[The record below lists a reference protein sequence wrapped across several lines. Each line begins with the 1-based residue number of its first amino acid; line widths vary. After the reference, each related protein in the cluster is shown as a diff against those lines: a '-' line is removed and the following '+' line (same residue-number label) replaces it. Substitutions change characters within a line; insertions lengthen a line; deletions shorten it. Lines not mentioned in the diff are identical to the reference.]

1 MSLDFSPV
9 FTELSS
15 CKSKDELKT
24 FLLQHKFTFKYHD
37 ARKLSDDGM
46 VTLDNEYIYV
56 VKHPYKSE
64 SVEPP
69 VVKPSQDDDEPPVVK
84 LDIENKALDL
94 LHKFG
99 RGIVF
104 RVNFNTDV
112 PTYVLMSLPL
122 PFGDTNYL
130 DNYDLKDSIVTGLVD
145 GTGFNVSLDPV
156 SNLLFVSTRACGG
169 YYPEGPTNHFNNPE
183 HRYGNMFQEAL
194 NKYNDIDKFLS
205 ITNHSLHFV
214 MLHPHDVKIYPVEES
229 SLHLVNVYEI
239 NDNKATFVPVVDFQL
254 KNNTTFDTPI
264 DLEINT
270 RSGLDDV
277 LSHSNANITPGVKI
291 FHPES
296 GVWSKRIMTH
306 NYTRIKE
313 LLGNDTNILFTLIRL
328 RHTEGQY
335 RKHMFEQHIAIPENH
350 KSVISELLEYF
361 PGYSNMY
368 SMVTNLCKHFTSDL
382 FDNYLH
388 VYTRRDSRLL
398 SEKLQTVPHEMNDL
412 VRRFHE
418 NYKIKRTE
426 YQQKYDECKTDEEKA
441 ELIRPKTT
449 HRDAMGF
456 VNNLPP
462 AMIYDRFR
470 QFVTRKN
477 SEVAMP
483 GMMKYF
489 PKKP

>member
-1 MSLDFSPV
+1 
-9 FTELSS
+9 
-15 CKSKDELKT
+15 
-24 FLLQHKFTFKYHD
+24 
-37 ARKLSDDGM
+37 
-46 VTLDNEYIYV
+46 
-56 VKHPYKSE
+56 
-64 SVEPP
+64 
-69 VVKPSQDDDEPPVVK
+69 
-84 LDIENKALDL
+84 
-94 LHKFG
+94 
-99 RGIVF
+99 
-104 RVNFNTDV
+104 
-112 PTYVLMSLPL
+112 
-122 PFGDTNYL
+122 
-130 DNYDLKDSIVTGLVD
+130 
-145 GTGFNVSLDPV
+145 
-156 SNLLFVSTRACGG
+156 
-169 YYPEGPTNHFNNPE
+169 
-183 HRYGNMFQEAL
+183 
-194 NKYNDIDKFLS
+194 
-205 ITNHSLHFV
+205 
-214 MLHPHDVKIYPVEES
+214 
-229 SLHLVNVYEI
+229 
-239 NDNKATFVPVVDFQL
+239 
-254 KNNTTFDTPI
+254 
-264 DLEINT
+264 
-270 RSGLDDV
+270 
-277 LSHSNANITPGVKI
+277 
-291 FHPES
+291 
-296 GVWSKRIMTH
+296 
-306 NYTRIKE
+306 
-313 LLGNDTNILFTLIRL
+313 
-328 RHTEGQY
+328 
-335 RKHMFEQHIAIPENH
+335 MFEQHIAIPENH